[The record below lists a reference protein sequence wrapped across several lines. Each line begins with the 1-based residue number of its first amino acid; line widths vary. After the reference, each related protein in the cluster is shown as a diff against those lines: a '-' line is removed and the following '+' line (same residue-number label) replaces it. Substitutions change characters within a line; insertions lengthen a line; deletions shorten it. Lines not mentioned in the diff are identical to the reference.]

1 MTCSEPAEE
10 RGGPMTPP
18 AASVWLRVR
27 LAHFIA
33 LPRDRCHQMVVDRS
47 RAINGPCQV
56 KMTAWNTSSRAQE
69 ARGRRTPNPFPR
81 VLLRWLELV
90 YRAFKLA

>member
-1 MTCSEPAEE
+1 MCSEPAEE

-56 KMTAWNTSSRAQE
+56 KMTAWNTPVALRKLEGA
-69 ARGRRTPNPFPR
+69 ARLNPFPG
-81 VLLRWLELV
+81 VPLRRLEPV
-90 YRAFKLA
+90 AEPFKLA